1 MQVQTYRAAS
11 RELLEQARDELAKGD
26 HRQASEKAWGA
37 AAQIVKAVAQHRGWP
52 HNAYPLLR
60 QTVSSL
66 VAETGDEE
74 LETLFQTASWLH
86 VNYYENWSPPEE
98 VQRSI
103 PRIARLLDKLDP
115 LLLD

>member
-52 HNAYPLLR
+52 HNAHPLLR

-74 LETLFQTASWLH
+74 LETLFQTSSWLH

>member
-11 RELLEQARDELAKGD
+11 RELLEQARDELTKGD
-26 HRQASEKAWGA
+26 HRQASEKAWVA

-52 HNAYPLLR
+52 HNAHPLLH
-60 QTVSSL
+60 QTIERL
-66 VAETGDEE
+66 MEETGDEE

-86 VNYYENWSPPEE
+86 VNFCENWSPPGQ

-103 PRIARLLDKLDP
+103 PRVARLLDKLDP
-115 LLLD
+115 LLD

>member
-11 RELLEQARDELAKGD
+11 RALLEQASDELAKGD

-52 HNAYPLLR
+52 HNGHPLLR

-98 VQRSI
+98 VQRSV